1 MERGKL
7 LRLMGR
13 AEAAEEQME
22 QAAAL
27 LTAELASWR
36 VADQQGGL
44 AAGAGQATGQT
55 TGGAAAD
62 AAGEA
67 GQAEAASGAPGAAG
81 TARGRAAASAALST
95 LLDVASMLRQLGREA
110 RANELLTGAVATAPA
125 LGSANSYLRGLA
137 QLSKLTGGHWDDDL
151 SGWARPAALAF
162 QLCRFS
168 AWRTRRQQ
176 LQQLCCLPTTIAG
189 WQAHRR

>member
-7 LRLMGR
+7 LQLMGR

-36 VADQQGGL
+36 VPDQQQGGG
-44 AAGAGQATGQT
+44 ATAAGQAAGQT

-62 AAGEA
+62 AADEA
-67 GQAEAASGAPGAAG
+67 GQAEAASAVLGAAG
-81 TARGRAAASAALST
+81 TARGRAAASAVLST
-95 LLDVASMLRQLGREA
+95 LLDVASTLRQLGREA
-110 RANELLTGAVATAPA
+110 RANELLTGAVAAAPA

-137 QLSKLTGGHWDDDL
+137 QLSKLTGGHWDEDL
-151 SGWARPAALAF
+151 SGWATPAALAF
-162 QLCRFS
+162 RLCRFS
-168 AWRTRRQQ
+168 AWRTRRAV
-176 LQQLCCLPTTIAG
+176 LAATLSADLRLRG
-189 WQAHRR
+189 RW